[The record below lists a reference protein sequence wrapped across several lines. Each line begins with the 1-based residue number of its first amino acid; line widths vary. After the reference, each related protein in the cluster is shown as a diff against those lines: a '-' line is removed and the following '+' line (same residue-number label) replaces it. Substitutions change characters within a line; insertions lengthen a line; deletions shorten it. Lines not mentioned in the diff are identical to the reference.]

1 MAGMVLHYSRTIY
14 MTSLVEKSDA
24 HSTEYRFFS
33 YIVCGFCKPFMIKL
47 KQIKNKSAFCDQS
60 FLAKIYRS
68 VGDVLHCAPLCSTVL
83 QKCGNAKSHASL
95 LVVAMVHLLWLSGS
109 CSCYFSHTFET
120 RDRIRKIECI
130 KVKAESRAR
139 RESNQW
145 LLLWLLEPIYSK
157 NS

>member
-1 MAGMVLHYSRTIY
+1 MKNFSKNFFKVFKSFKSSTFRKENIWILTISRT
-14 MTSLVEKSDA
+14 SGL
-24 HSTEYRFFS
+24 
-33 YIVCGFCKPFMIKL
+33 
-47 KQIKNKSAFCDQS
+47 
-60 FLAKIYRS
+60 
-68 VGDVLHCAPLCSTVL
+68 DVMSGRALQLEMCSTVHK
-83 QKCGNAKSHASL
+83 KCGHAKSHASL

-145 LLLWLLEPIYSK
+145 LLLRLLEPIYSK
-157 NS
+157 KS